1 MKEKI
6 KHYIK
11 EIIIFAIFLTIA
23 TNAISFYKSSSLT
36 KSKYNLPPLTLV
48 DNTTFI
54 DDTSK
59 PLLIHFW
66 ASWCPTCKVEASNIQ
81 TLSKEY
87 QVVTI
92 AVRSGEDRE
101 LKKYLSEN
109 NLDFKVL
116 NDKEGVVA
124 KGFNIQAY
132 PTTFVYNK
140 ERELSFS
147 DVGYTSTWGLKLRL
161 WWATF

>member
-6 KHYIK
+6 KYYIK
-11 EIIIFAIFLTIA
+11 EIITFSIFLLIV
-23 TNAISFYKSSSLT
+23 TNIISLYKSSSLI
-36 KSKYNLPPLTLV
+36 KFNYNLPPLELI
-48 DNTTFI
+48 DNTIFI

-59 PLLIHFW
+59 PLLVHFW
-66 ASWCPTCKVEASNIQ
+66 ASWCPTCKIEASNIQ
-81 TLSKEY
+81 TISKEY
-87 QVVTI
+87 QVLTI
-92 AVRSGEDRE
+92 AIKSGKNNE
-101 LKKYLSEN
+101 LKEYIKEN

-116 NDKEGVVA
+116 NDKDGRLA
-124 KGFNIQAY
+124 KYFNIQAY